1 MPMHYINDD
10 SSVPST
16 LFEGN
21 EMLIFTNEDLIY
33 QKYHGS
39 KQMIL
44 TTDTISNTHNIIDV
58 KYFNSDTQIQY
69 YY

>member
-16 LFEGN
+16 LFEVN
-21 EMLIFTNEDLIY
+21 IMLIFTNEDLIY

-44 TTDTISNTHNIIDV
+44 TTDTIS
-58 KYFNSDTQIQY
+58 K
-69 YY
+69 

>member
-1 MPMHYINDD
+1 MIRHYINDD
-10 SSVPST
+10 SSVSST

-21 EMLIFTNEDLIY
+21 IMLIFTNEDLIY

-58 KYFNSDTQIQY
+58 KYFDSDTQIQY

>member
-1 MPMHYINDD
+1 MHYINDD

-21 EMLIFTNEDLIY
+21 IMLIFTNEDLIY

-44 TTDTISNTHNIIDV
+44 TTDTIS
-58 KYFNSDTQIQY
+58 K
-69 YY
+69 

>member
-1 MPMHYINDD
+1 
-10 SSVPST
+10 
-16 LFEGN
+16 
-21 EMLIFTNEDLIY
+21 MLIFTNEDLIY

-44 TTDTISNTHNIIDV
+44 TTDAIINTHDIIDA
-58 KYFNSDTQIQY
+58 KYFDSDTQIQY

>member
-1 MPMHYINDD
+1 
-10 SSVPST
+10 
-16 LFEGN
+16 
-21 EMLIFTNEDLIY
+21 MLIFTNQDLIY

-44 TTDTISNTHNIIDV
+44 TTDTISNKHNIIDV
-58 KYFNSDTQIQY
+58 KYFDSDTQIQY